1 MGLMNDYIC
10 EAGNDETLQE
20 DLDYI
25 ASSEIP
31 VEALRDSK
39 VLVTGATGLIGVSLV
54 RALLCVNRVR
64 NLNLQV
70 LALIRNKEKAM
81 EVLKSKLYTILLE
94 EKKSEVSDIRGV
106 QVSNGFGSAKR
117 SYVMQPYRLIKDNDS
132 GYESSDVDGILDGNI
147 TDMLDYNLK
156 NKKE

>member
-70 LALIRNKEKAM
+70 LALIRNKEKA
-81 EVLKSKLYTILLE
+81 EKIYKELLNIKQAE
-94 EKKSEVSDIRGV
+94 RR
-106 QVSNGFGSAKR
+106 Q
-117 SYVMQPYRLIKDNDS
+117 KDNAPQQEQERS
-132 GYESSDVDGILDGNI
+132 RKS
-147 TDMLDYNLK
+147 
-156 NKKE
+156 

>member
-1 MGLMNDYIC
+1 MHRYMGLMNDYIC

-54 RALLCVNRVR
+54 RAL
-64 NLNLQV
+64 
-70 LALIRNKEKAM
+70 
-81 EVLKSKLYTILLE
+81 
-94 EKKSEVSDIRGV
+94 
-106 QVSNGFGSAKR
+106 
-117 SYVMQPYRLIKDNDS
+117 
-132 GYESSDVDGILDGNI
+132 
-147 TDMLDYNLK
+147 
-156 NKKE
+156 